1 MRPSEARFHEA
12 MLDVYR
18 NARQRCRYNAT
29 DSLPMV
35 SEIGGLATA
44 RKLLPRSE
52 PSSGF
57 AERWQC
63 GALDL
68 SGVVYANLMDRQSV
82 LATPQCNWR

>member
-1 MRPSEARFHEA
+1 MAGER
-12 MLDVYR
+12 
-18 NARQRCRYNAT
+18 
-29 DSLPMV
+29 
-35 SEIGGLATA
+35 GGLAAERT
-44 RKLLPRSE
+44 LLQRSE

-68 SGVVYANLMDRQSV
+68 SAVVYANLMDKQSV